1 VTDFSGRSSA
11 HRFWVVFG
19 VCAFVYGGLHVGPNF
34 MVYAGPY
41 VGPNFSSGSSAAVA
55 AAQQTPQ
62 QAPVQTPPSVP
73 PTSGTPVAPAPAS
86 VMTHPVPMSVPGDY
100 TIGPDDILS
109 IVFWRD
115 KEMSADVVV
124 RPDGRVTL
132 PLVNDV
138 VAAGLTPEQLRDR
151 IREEAAKYVEEPNV
165 TVVVKQIN
173 SRKVFIS
180 GMVGRPGAYPLSGAI
195 TVLQILSL
203 AGVSEFADDKKILIM
218 RTENG
223 KSRALKFN
231 LRELKKG
238 KNLQQ
243 NIELKPGDTIV
254 VP

>member
-1 VTDFSGRSSA
+1 VR
-11 HRFWVVFG
+11 
-19 VCAFVYGGLHVGPNF
+19 AFVLRPSSRVLSPLSLVLAGLL
-34 MVYAGPY
+34 AGPT
-41 VGPNFSSGSSAAVA
+41 FSSAASA
-55 AAQQTPQ
+55 AAQDPATRQ
-62 QAPVQTPPSVP
+62 QPVPAQQPP
-73 PTSGTPVAPAPAS
+73 PVAPPATAAPVPPAPAT
-86 VMTHPVPMSVPGDY
+86 VVPPAPAVVVPGDY

-109 IVFWRD
+109 VVFWRD

-138 VAAGLTPEQLRDR
+138 VAGGLTPEQLRDR
-151 IREEAAKYVEEPNV
+151 IREEAAKYVEDPNV
-165 TVVVKQIN
+165 TVVIKQIN

-195 TVLQILSL
+195 TVLQMLSM
-203 AGVSEFADDKKILIM
+203 AGGVNEFADDKKIIIM
-218 RTENG
+218 RAENG
-223 KSRALKFN
+223 KQRALKFN
-231 LRELKKG
+231 LRDVKKG

>member
-1 VTDFSGRSSA
+1 V
-11 HRFWVVFG
+11 
-19 VCAFVYGGLHVGPNF
+19 L
-34 MVYAGPY
+34 AG
-41 VGPNFSSGSSAAVA
+41 
-55 AAQQTPQ
+55 AQQP
-62 QAPVQTPPSVP
+62 APAQPPP
-73 PTSGTPVAPAPAS
+73 PVATAPPGSVAPAPAS
-86 VMTHPVPMSVPGDY
+86 VATPAPPPLVVPGDY

-109 IVFWRD
+109 VVFWRD

-124 RPDGRVTL
+124 RPDGRITL

-138 VAAGLTPEQLRDR
+138 VAVGLTPEQLRDR
-151 IREEAAKYVEEPNV
+151 IREQAAKYVEEPTV

-180 GMVGRPGAYPLSGAI
+180 GMVGRQGAYPLSAPT
-195 TVLQILSL
+195 TVLQMLSM
-203 AGVSEFADDKKILIM
+203 AGGVSEYADEKKIIIM

-223 KSRALKFN
+223 RQQALKFN
-231 LRELKKG
+231 LSDIKKG

>member
-1 VTDFSGRSSA
+1 VSRLSMRVLHPLSRVLRPLSFVLA
-11 HRFWVVFG
+11 G
-19 VCAFVYGGLHVGPNF
+19 VLA
-34 MVYAGPY
+34 
-41 VGPNFSSGSSAAVA
+41 GPNFSSGTSAVLA
-55 AAQQTPQ
+55 ASQQPSP
-62 QAPVQTPPSVP
+62 AQTPPPVVAVP
-73 PTSGTPVAPAPAS
+73 PATATPVPPAPAS
-86 VMTHPVPMSVPGDY
+86 VVTAPAAVVVPGDY

-109 IVFWRD
+109 VVFWRD

-151 IREEAAKYVEEPNV
+151 IREQAAKYVEDPNV

-180 GMVGRPGAYPLSGAI
+180 GLVGRPGAYPLSGAV
-195 TVLQILSL
+195 TVLQMLSM
-203 AGVSEFADDKKILIM
+203 AGGVNEFADDKKIIIM

-223 KSRALKFN
+223 KQRALKFN
-231 LRELKKG
+231 LSDVKKG
-238 KNLQQ
+238 KKLQQ

>member
-1 VTDFSGRSSA
+1 VS
-11 HRFWVVFG
+11 RFLVG
-19 VCAFVYGGLHVGPNF
+19 VLRPLSFVL
-34 MVYAGPY
+34 AG
-41 VGPNFSSGSSAAVA
+41 VSFVLAGALAGPNFSSAA
-55 AAQQTPQ
+55 AAQQPAPAPTPPVVSAPPVSV
-62 QAPVQTPPSVP
+62 APVV
-73 PTSGTPVAPAPAS
+73 PAPAS
-86 VMTHPVPMSVPGDY
+86 VVTPPAALVVPGDY

-138 VAAGLTPEQLRDR
+138 VAVGLTPEQLGGR

-195 TVLQILSL
+195 TVLQMLSM
-203 AGVSEFADDKKILIM
+203 AGGVNEFADDKKIMIM

-223 KSRALKFN
+223 TQRALKFN
-231 LRELKKG
+231 LRDVKKG

>member
-1 VTDFSGRSSA
+1 VR
-11 HRFWVVFG
+11 
-19 VCAFVYGGLHVGPNF
+19 AFVLRPSSRVLRPLSLVLAGVL
-34 MVYAGPY
+34 AGPT
-41 VGPNFSSGSSAAVA
+41 FSSAASAAVQDPAPRQQPVPAQPPPPVA
-55 AAQQTPQ
+55 PPATA
-62 QAPVQTPPSVP
+62 APVP
-73 PTSGTPVAPAPAS
+73 PAPAS
-86 VMTHPVPMSVPGDY
+86 VVTPAPPVVVPGDY

-109 IVFWRD
+109 VVFWRD

-138 VAAGLTPEQLRDR
+138 VAGGLTPEQLRDR
-151 IREEAAKYVEEPNV
+151 IREEAAKYVEDPNV
-165 TVVVKQIN
+165 TVVIKQIN

-195 TVLQILSL
+195 TVLQMLSM
-203 AGVSEFADDKKILIM
+203 AGGVNEFADDKKIIIM

-223 KSRALKFN
+223 KQRALKFN
-231 LRELKKG
+231 LRDVKKG

>member
-1 VTDFSGRSSA
+1 
-11 HRFWVVFG
+11 VV
-19 VCAFVYGGLHVGPNF
+19 P
-34 MVYAGPY
+34 
-41 VGPNFSSGSSAAVA
+41 
-55 AAQQTPQ
+55 
-62 QAPVQTPPSVP
+62 
-73 PTSGTPVAPAPAS
+73 PAPA
-86 VMTHPVPMSVPGDY
+86 VVVPGDY

-109 IVFWRD
+109 VVFWRD

-138 VAAGLTPEQLRDR
+138 VAGGLTPEQLRDR
-151 IREEAAKYVEEPNV
+151 IREEAAKYVEDPNV
-165 TVVVKQIN
+165 TVVIKQIN

-195 TVLQILSL
+195 TVLQMLSM
-203 AGVSEFADDKKILIM
+203 AGGVNEFADDKKIIIM
-218 RTENG
+218 RAENG
-223 KSRALKFN
+223 KQRALKFN
-231 LRELKKG
+231 LRDVKKG

>member
-1 VTDFSGRSSA
+1 MTGFSGRSSA
-11 HRFWVVFG
+11 HRLWVVFG
-19 VCAFVYGGLHVGPNF
+19 VCAFVFGGL
-34 MVYAGPY
+34 Y
-41 VGPNFSSGSSAAVA
+41 VGPNLTSGSSAAVA
-55 AAQQTPQ
+55 AAPQTPQ
-62 QAPVQTPPSVP
+62 QQAPAQTPPSVP
-73 PTSGTPVAPAPAS
+73 PTSGTPVLPAPAS
-86 VMTHPVPMSVPGDY
+86 VMTRPVPMTVPGDY

-109 IVFWRD
+109 VIFWRD

-132 PLVNDV
+132 PLVNDI
-138 VAAGLTPEQLRDR
+138 VAVGLTPEQLRDR
-151 IREEAAKYVEEPNV
+151 IREEAAKYVEDPNV

-195 TVLQILSL
+195 TVLQMLSL
-203 AGVSEFADDKKILIM
+203 AGVSEFADEKKILVM

-223 KSRALKFN
+223 KSLALKFN
-231 LRELKKG
+231 LRDVKKG